1 MKSALAAK
9 DKVCV
14 SSKEI
19 CISDISYLIS
29 SVQRDPRKAFYG
41 GLKGKNE
48 TKKSQNTYFF
58 VKKVRKKLDKS
69 NKYAK
74 L

>member
-1 MKSALAAK
+1 MIKSALAVKYSASAAS
-9 DKVCV
+9 V
-14 SSKEI
+14 SPI
-19 CISDISYLIS
+19 L
-29 SVQRDPRKAFYG
+29 SVQRDFKKGFYG
-41 GLKGKNE
+41 SSKGKNE

-58 VKKVRKKLDKS
+58 VKKVREMLDKS